1 MVVAANPS
9 CHTAARKGRPK
20 TQIVELAGLSVARSL
35 LPPDL
40 GGTMRRLLVLTAVLT
55 SVLGAV
61 TPAAADSVI
70 TVPGLREPVQLIDDR
85 WGVPH
90 LFARNTADL
99 FLAQGFTVAKDRL
112 FQIDLARRR
121 GLGLL
126 SEVLGP
132 SYVDQ
137 DTAARLFLYRGDMTA
152 EWSSYG
158 PDARLAATQFTAGI
172 NAYVDRLAQ
181 HPTEMPEEFRK
192 LGYTPSHWRPEDIVR
207 IRSNGLIGNAASEV
221 ARSQV
226 ACAGGAQADRLRVPL
241 EPAHEETVPVGF
253 DPCSLPADVLRT
265 YQLATQPVAFTGTSV
280 QAMSAETPGFTEGS
294 NNWAISPSRTATGR
308 PILANDPHRTYG
320 EPSLRYLVQLSAP
333 GLDAIG
339 AGEPFQPGI
348 SLGHTDSIAFGLTV
362 FPTDQEDLYV
372 YQLDPN
378 DPTRYR
384 YGDGWERMTQVTERI
399 PVAGGQTRTVTE
411 QYTRHGPV
419 IKVDAVHHTAYAIRT
434 VWSQP
439 GTAPYLQSLKLLR
452 AKTFAQF
459 TEAMRG
465 WGTPSENQA
474 YADTRGNIGWAPG
487 GLTPKR
493 TGYDGLFPVPG
504 DGRYEWAGFSTGDD
518 LPRSLNP
525 ASGLVVT
532 ANQMNLPP
540 GYQDKGLG
548 YEWGD
553 AVRYQRI
560 TDVLTA
566 NAKSTVADSTL
577 LQTDQTSLYAQR
589 IVALLHNLPVPEMI
603 KQWDGVVGVDSAPA
617 ALYEVWRKRYLG
629 PELLRAAVP
638 AAAAN
643 LIVRPNNSALV
654 DALEHPDTWLGGAA
668 NRDRLLTSSLA
679 EAYAATSTLLG
690 TDPSN
695 WKWGDLQFTL
705 FQHPLTPVL
714 NAEDRARFNVG
725 PLRHGGDETT
735 VNASGFQATN
745 FQQTGGP
752 TVRMVFDVGN
762 WDASRAVN
770 SPGQSGDP
778 DSPHYRDLAPLW
790 AAGTTFPLVYSRAA
804 VELNAQDR
812 FLLVPGR

>member
-1 MVVAANPS
+1 
-9 CHTAARKGRPK
+9 
-20 TQIVELAGLSVARSL
+20 
-35 LPPDL
+35 
-40 GGTMRRLLVLTAVLT
+40 MRRLLVLTAVLT
-55 SVLGAV
+55 TALGVV

-99 FLAQGFTVAKDRL
+99 FLAQGFNVAKDRL

-152 EWSSYG
+152 EWNSYG

-172 NAYVDRLAQ
+172 NAYVDWLAQ
-181 HPTEMPEEFRK
+181 HPTEMPAEFRK
-192 LGYTPSHWRPEDIVR
+192 LGYTPSHWSPEDIVR

-241 EPAHEETVPVGF
+241 EPAHEETVPAGF

-280 QAMSAETPGFTEGS
+280 QALTAETPDFTEGS

-308 PILANDPHRTYG
+308 PILANDPHRAYG

-339 AGEPFQPGI
+339 AGEPSQPGI

-452 AKTFAQF
+452 TKNFTQF

-493 TGYDGLFPVPG
+493 IGYDGLFPVPG
-504 DGRYEWAGFSTGDD
+504 DGRYEWSGFFTGDD

-560 TDVLTA
+560 TDVLSA

-589 IVALLHNLPVPEMI
+589 IVALLHDLAVPEMI

-629 PELLRAAVP
+629 PALLRAAVP
-638 AAAAN
+638 AAAS

-668 NRDRLLTSSLA
+668 NRDQLLTSSLA
-679 EAYAATSTLLG
+679 EAYAATSALLG
-690 TDPSN
+690 ADPSK

-705 FQHPLTPVL
+705 FQHPLAPL
-714 NAEDRARFNVG
+714 LSAEDRARFNVG
-725 PLRHGGDETT
+725 PIRHGGDETT

-790 AAGTTFPLVYSRAA
+790 AAGTTFPLLYSRAA